1 LQEKVGTEEVL
12 GEGLVEEEEVL
23 ASSKLVC
30 SEWLNLYAL
39 LKRPPL
45 KFATCC
51 CFLFIGVG
59 AGLAVAMM

>member
-1 LQEKVGTEEVL
+1 LQEEVGTEEVL
-12 GEGLVEEEEVL
+12 GEGL

-39 LKRPPL
+39 LERPPM